1 MRLDHEH
8 HDRDAVGLA
17 TVYPVVSRRAGGLSI
32 GVNLTPDKACN
43 WRCVY
48 CQVPGLV
55 RGKPAPIDL
64 VVLERELRALL
75 TDVLVGDFLVKHVPE
90 GLRRLNDVAF
100 SGDGEP
106 TASPQ
111 FAAAVERV
119 GTLLDELDPLGRTRR
134 VLITNGSLVHREEV
148 QEGLSRLG
156 PRDEVWFKLD
166 RATDEGMRA
175 VNDVAPGMERV
186 RRNLVTCAELAPTWI
201 QTAWFARGGEEPSEE
216 ERRALVGFLRDQVDA
231 GVPLHGVLLYGLA
244 RASHQPEAAELER
257 LPAERLEAFAER
269 LRGTGLEVR
278 VFP

>member
-8 HDRDAVGLA
+8 HDRDSVGLA

-55 RGKPAPIDL
+55 RGKPGPIDL
-64 VVLERELRALL
+64 GVLEKELRGLL
-75 TDVLVGDFLVKHVPE
+75 TDVLVGDFLEEHVPE

-111 FAAAVERV
+111 FAGAVELV
-119 GTLLDELDPLGRTRR
+119 GGLLAELDPLGRTKR
-134 VLITNGSLVHREEV
+134 VLITNGSLVHRAAVRAGIE
-148 QEGLSRLG
+148 RLG

-186 RRNLVTCAELAPTWI
+186 RVNLTTCAELVPTWI
-201 QTAWFARGGEEPSEE
+201 QMSWFARRGLEPSDE
-216 ERRALVGFLRDQVDA
+216 EREALVAFLRERVEA
-231 GVPLHGVLLYGLA
+231 GVPVRGILLYGLA
-244 RASHQPEAAELER
+244 RESHQPEASELTR
-257 LPAERLEAFAER
+257 LPVERLEVFAER
-269 LRGTGLEVR
+269 LRTTGLEVR